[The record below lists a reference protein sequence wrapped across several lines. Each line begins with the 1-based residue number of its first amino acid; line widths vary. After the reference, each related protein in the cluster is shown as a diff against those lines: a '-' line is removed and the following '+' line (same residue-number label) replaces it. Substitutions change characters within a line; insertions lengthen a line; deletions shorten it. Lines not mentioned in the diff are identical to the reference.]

1 MPTDTVRLTVAQAIV
16 TYLSRQ
22 YSVADGQRR
31 RLIPAALGIFG
42 HGNVSGIGQAL
53 DQLSDALPFIQGRNE
68 QALVHVATAYAKASR
83 RHATLAV
90 TASIGPGA
98 LNMVTGAGVASVN
111 RLPVLLLPG
120 DSYATR
126 RQGPVLQQL
135 QHPIEADTSVND
147 AFRPLARFF
156 DRITRPE
163 QLLTALPAAMRV
175 LTDPVDTGAVVLA
188 LPQDVQSHAYDYP
201 DELFAERDWPIRRP
215 LPDPA
220 EVEAVARL
228 LAQAERPL
236 IIAGGG
242 VVYSGA
248 TPELETLAASAGIPV
263 AETFAGK
270 GAVQQRAW
278 WQLGGIGL
286 EGTPA
291 TNDLAREADLV
302 LTVGSRLT
310 DFATASQSLFQH
322 PEVRFASVN
331 VNAHDAGRLGAT
343 GIVADAKRALA
354 ALAEAVQ
361 RAGTSSPAAWR
372 ERVRARNRQWQTERA
387 AALDPDTPF
396 DLSALPDGSDV
407 VSGTGAVLTQGQ
419 IIGLLQEHARAGDV
433 VIAGAGGPPG
443 DLQKVWDATEGRF
456 THLEFGF
463 SCMGYE
469 LPAAIG
475 VRLAEPDP
483 AKRIVSFLGD
493 GTFLMA
499 PTELVTAAQ
508 EGLPITVVIPENRG
522 YQVIHRLQMLR
533 SGREFGNE
541 FRYRDGSLELAGSGS
556 GVGAKPPRLEGG
568 YLDVDLVKVA
578 EGLGARAVRAT
589 TADEVRAA
597 LETTRGHGGPLVIV
611 VPAIPHADLPGAG
624 VWWDVAP
631 AEVAEQKAVARLRA
645 EYEDGLATQRWHG

>member
-1 MPTDTVRLTVAQAIV
+1 MTDRTQQGTVRLTVAQAVV

-22 YSVADGQRR
+22 YSVADGHRR
-31 RLIPAALGIFG
+31 RLVPAALGIFG
-42 HGNVSGIGQAL
+42 HGNVAGLGQAL
-53 DQLSDALPFIQGRNE
+53 DQLSDQLPFVQGRNE
-68 QALVHVATAYAKASR
+68 QALVHIATAYAKASR

-98 LNMVTGAGVASVN
+98 LNMVTGAGLATVN

-120 DSYATR
+120 DTYATR
-126 RQGPVLQQL
+126 HQGPVLQQL
-135 QHPIEADTSVND
+135 QHPIEADASVND
-147 AFRPLARFF
+147 AFRPVSRFF

-163 QLLTALPAAMRV
+163 QLLTALPAAMRA
-175 LTDPVDTGAVVLA
+175 LTDVDTGAVVVS
-188 LPQDVQSHAYDYP
+188 LPQDIQSHAYDYP
-201 DELFAERDWPIRRP
+201 AEFFAERDWPIRRP
-215 LPDPA
+215 APDA
-220 EVEAVARL
+220 DEVAVVARM
-228 LAQAERPL
+228 LAEAEKPL

-248 TPELETLAASAGIPV
+248 TEELEALAEAAGTPV

-270 GAVQQRAW
+270 GAVQRRAW

-291 TNDLAREADLV
+291 VNVLAREADFV

-310 DFATASQSLFQH
+310 DFATASHSIFEN
-322 PEVRFASVN
+322 PDVRFASINVN
-331 VNAHDAGRLGAT
+331 VHDAGRLGAT

-354 ALAEAVQ
+354 ALTDA
-361 RAGTSSPAAWR
+361 
-372 ERVRARNRQWQTERA
+372 VRANGTTTTASWQEKVRALDEQWRDQRA
-387 AALDPDTPF
+387 AALDPAIPF
-396 DLSALPDGSDV
+396 DFASLPEDSDV
-407 VSGTGAVLTQGQ
+407 VRDTGAALTQGQ
-419 IIGLLQEHARAGDV
+419 LIGLLQEHMRSGDTI
-433 VIAGAGGPPG
+433 IAAAGGPPG

-456 THLEFGF
+456 AHLEFGF

-475 VRLAEPDP
+475 VRFAEPDP
-483 AKRIVSFLGD
+483 SKRVLSLLGD

-508 EGLPITVVIPENRG
+508 ERLPVTIVIPENHG
-522 YQVIHRLQMLR
+522 YQVIHRLQMGR

-541 FRYRDGSLELAGSGS
+541 FRYRDGSLEIGSG
-556 GVGAKPPRLEGG
+556 KPARLEGD
-568 YLDVDLVKVA
+568 YLQVDLVKTA
-578 EGLGARAVRAT
+578 EGLGARAMRAT

-597 LETTRGHGGPLVIV
+597 LAETRDHNGPVVLV
-611 VPAIPHADLPGAG
+611 VPVIPHADLPGAG

-631 AEVAEQKAVARLRA
+631 AEVSEQEAVAQLRG
-645 EYEDGLATQRWHG
+645 EYEDGLASQRWYG